1 MFRKGLTLLVL
12 VATFLP
18 VHSSWAGGFESF
30 GIGSRQLGMG
40 GAAVGLADDWR
51 AIYWNP
57 AGLAFLKDMA
67 GGNDIRANFVEGWSN
82 HSLKNVESPN
92 RLLGDFQIVYPTE
105 PREFNRKFDST
116 TVISPNG
123 GGYKNFGEWTLGG
136 GSYGTAGTGSDW
148 HDRVPT
154 LNGDFLKAK
163 YESDVFV
170 LNVPLCAARKLS
182 DTLAVGVAVSALYGE
197 SYRDV
202 AKRYQPQPFS
212 PFPAYD
218 IAFTSDADGFGVA
231 GDAGIIFKPSEALS
245 MGIVYRSPFTM
256 RLSGDADV
264 TNTLAGVSQSG
275 HVVQRMFYPTRIG
288 AGIAVIPF
296 DKLIWTADVNWI
308 DWSHLTIKLNY
319 DPETMFTPDSR
330 VDYDFKDTTAFRTGL
345 EYLLPKGWSVR
356 AGIFTDPSPYG
367 DQWGS
372 LVTARFSDANV
383 LTCGVGKQ
391 VGSLSLDVLYGYAFT
406 ERREVGGAIYDGK
419 QNNFAVG
426 LTLAF

>member
-12 VATFLP
+12 IATLQP
-18 VHSSWAGGFESF
+18 VCSSWAGGFESF
-30 GIGSRQLGMG
+30 GVGSRQLGMG

-67 GGNDIRANFVEGWSN
+67 GGTDIRANFVEGWSN

-116 TVISPNG
+116 TVN
-123 GGYKNFGEWTLGG
+123 
-136 GSYGTAGTGSDW
+136 
-148 HDRVPT
+148 
-154 LNGDFLKAK
+154 
-163 YESDVFV
+163 
-170 LNVPLCAARKLS
+170 
-182 DTLAVGVAVSALYGE
+182 
-197 SYRDV
+197 
-202 AKRYQPQPFS
+202 
-212 PFPAYD
+212 
-218 IAFTSDADGFGVA
+218 
-231 GDAGIIFKPSEALS
+231 
-245 MGIVYRSPFTM
+245 RSPFTM

-264 TNTLAGVSQSG
+264 TNTLAGVAQSG
-275 HVVQRMFYPTRIG
+275 RVVQRMFYPTRIG
-288 AGIAVIPF
+288 AGIAVKPF

-308 DWSHLTIKLNY
+308 DWSHLTIQLNY

-356 AGIFTDPSPYG
+356 AGIFTDPSPYA
-367 DQWGS
+367 DEWGS

-391 VGSLSLDVLYGYAFT
+391 VGSLSFDVLYGYAFT
-406 ERREVGGAIYDGK
+406 ERREVGGVVYDGK

-426 LTLAF
+426 VTLAF